1 VSTVAVHVLTIGK
14 LGGTAVAPK
23 AVLRAGLAR
32 GSAVVFAPPGVK
44 LTCKRS
50 TFSKTVSSNPDAPSM
65 PSYRPPGRPFSKCTV
80 SIPTVTVK
88 SVTAV
93 NLPYTVS
100 ASDAKG
106 DPVKLVQM
114 IR

>member
-1 VSTVAVHVLTIGK
+1 MRKYL
-14 LGGTAVAPK
+14 
-23 AVLRAGLAR
+23 
-32 GSAVVFAPPGVK
+32 
-44 LTCKRS
+44 
-50 TFSKTVSSNPDAPSM
+50 
-65 PSYRPPGRPFSKCTV
+65 
-80 SIPTVTVK
+80 PTVTVK